1 MNYGSGS
8 NAAANEIAGFMSG
21 KVGIFFNTSAYIS
34 QLTVNPKL
42 KLGISY
48 CPHPDGVKRNGV
60 SIGGASLWIGKDK
73 SNVQMVHLNLS
84 NTPLSQ
90 KNKPNGRKQ
99 PVIWPS
105 TNAENT
111 KTLKDL
117 YAKYPEAKVPFEQ
130 LSTVKPNNANSGLL
144 MEGMQYTRQ
153 LEQTAMEQTY
163 EGANIDSTLNSVNN
177 QMNSNLQRINKAN
190 NNFKTVQ

>member
-1 MNYGSGS
+1 MAESNRLYGH
-8 NAAANEIAGFMSG
+8 
-21 KVGIFFNTSAYIS
+21 
-34 QLTVNPKL
+34 Q
-42 KLGISY
+42 
-48 CPHPDGVKRNGV
+48 
-60 SIGGASLWIGKDK
+60 
-73 SNVQMVHLNLS
+73 Q
-84 NTPLSQ
+84 
-90 KNKPNGRKQ
+90 
-99 PVIWPS
+99 
-105 TNAENT
+105 NAENT